1 MRIPSIALCLAI
13 SLAAGSSVAFWGW
26 TARAQDQACRY
37 YKVQAGSLNI
47 SKEPRGDAVFIDVLD
62 SGEVVCVTRTE
73 KAGDR
78 DWVYIAQKYPK
89 PNEHVAVEGWTNP
102 RLLQEM
108 SPAEAA
114 AATGAPPPAPAPA
127 AAAAPADDTL
137 RFTQPIPEGPFPVQG
152 QSIEQLAR
160 GIPQFPPIEGLPEEV
175 WKKSCQ
181 SCHQWDRQA
190 LCEQGASY
198 AKNPRSAL
206 RHPHPYGG
214 AYKAALM
221 RWAKSGC
228 Q

>member
-1 MRIPSIALCLAI
+1 MRIRRLALYLAV
-13 SLAAGSSVAFWGW
+13 SLAAGSGTAILGW
-26 TARAQDQACRY
+26 TASAQDQACRY
-37 YKVQAGSLNI
+37 YKVQASSLNI

-62 SGEVVCVTRTE
+62 KGEVVCVTRTE

-78 DWVYIAQKYPK
+78 DWAYVANKYPK
-89 PNEHVAVEGWTNP
+89 PGERAPVEGWTNP
-102 RLLQEM
+102 RLLAEM

-114 AATGAPPPAPAPA
+114 AATGAPPPAAPAA

-137 RFTQPIPEGPFPVQG
+137 RFAQPIPEGPFPVQG

-160 GIPQFPPIEGLPEEV
+160 AIPQFPPIDGLPEAA
-175 WKKSCQ
+175 WKKNCQ

-206 RHPHPYGG
+206 RHPHPFGG